1 MESFSTTLGQKAAC
15 FRGRTGRPA
24 RGEPSRASNRGGPGS
39 PGPWS
44 RRWCSAQMVAR
55 AGSLCGSERAPGS
68 RLGSSSGSRST
79 LLACCMR
86 CLVCTSPAARG
97 YTAACT
103 VDTQHPLWCRPASRY
118 IDNTCTAARTRRV
131 QKIQWCTW
139 PCSGERVQL
148 AMSVE
153 TVP

>member
-55 AGSLCGSERAPGS
+55 AGSLCGSERAPRFAVGELVRVS
-68 RLGSSSGSRST
+68 LDVVG
-79 LLACCMR
+79 LLHALSC
-86 CLVCTSPAARG
+86 VHVARG
-97 YTAACT
+97 PRLHSCMHCR
-103 VDTQHPLWCRPASRY
+103 HPTPSLVSSCQP
-118 IDNTCTAARTRRV
+118 
-131 QKIQWCTW
+131 
-139 PCSGERVQL
+139 L
-148 AMSVE
+148 H
-153 TVP
+153 